1 MSSTDQ
7 EDDEYV
13 RIERFE
19 GQLHQIVSAA
29 GAPFAGVETFGQAGI
44 TNLGYGLVVH
54 LATGAA
60 LHLQMIQV
68 RPDGERP
75 DEPEQI
81 VEGAPPEPVPVPELP
96 ARAPVRV
103 ADVDAHLRTL
113 LVNAQHPEIAGVE
126 VRGTAP
132 VLGSLLPGLTV
143 RMHSGRTIVVMY
155 RHTLRP
161 GEHPSEAG
169 AHRPRAEV

>member
-1 MSSTDQ
+1 M
-7 EDDEYV
+7 

-19 GQLHQIVSAA
+19 GQLHQIIAQA
-29 GAPFAGVETFGQAGI
+29 GPPFASVETFAGAGI
-44 TNLGYGLVVH
+44 TNPRYGLVMR
-54 LATGAA
+54 LATGAV
-60 LHLQMIQV
+60 LHLQLIQV

-103 ADVDAHLRTL
+103 ADVDAHLRAL

-126 VRGTAP
+126 VRGTVP

-143 RMHSGRTIVVMY
+143 RMHSGRTIVVMH